1 MLQDGTVEPSGFRNR
16 ALKVTPLH
24 FHNSLVITLDS
35 PMQFGRKP
43 HAGVGARKLVTTTKL
58 NKPDDAPALR
68 VDSRGVAVGV

>member
-1 MLQDGTVEPSGFRNR
+1 
-16 ALKVTPLH
+16 
-24 FHNSLVITLDS
+24 
-35 PMQFGRKP
+35 MQFGRKP